1 MSAVPELGRLP
12 RPKKLNF
19 AERKLRN
26 GLTVLAVRRAGV
38 PLAEFRLRIPFAGKR
53 AAHPARAALLAETIL
68 AGTEHYDRV
77 SFAEALQAGGASLG
91 ASVDADRLSLGGSTL
106 APHLP
111 KLLALAADAL
121 ITATYPAGEVSRERD
136 RLVERLAIARSQAGV
151 VAKEALDRRMWGD
164 HPYAVD
170 LPTPEAVS
178 KVTAAALRTLHA
190 ERVVPRGATLVVVGA
205 LAPEKALDLAEDAL
219 GRWRGRA
226 PAADVPAL
234 PELVRGPLTLV
245 DRPGSVQ
252 SALRIGGPALPRE
265 HPDAPALQLA
275 NLVFGGNFSSRWV
288 SNIREDKGYTYSPRS
303 SISHHALGSVFVAA
317 ADVATEVTAPAL
329 LETQYELGRIAS
341 LPVEQDELD
350 SARQF
355 AVGSLAL
362 GIATQA
368 GLASTLSQLVGVGL
382 GPQWL
387 VDQPLRLAAVTV
399 DDVARVSGQYL
410 APAGLVTVVVGD
422 AALVSEPL
430 RRLGALAGE

>member
-1 MSAVPELGRLP
+1 MTAVPELGRLP

-26 GLTVLAVRRAGV
+26 GLTVLAVRRPGV

-53 AAHPARAALLAETIL
+53 ATHPARATLLAETIL
-68 AGTEHYDRV
+68 AGTERYDRV
-77 SFAEALQAGGASLG
+77 TFAEALQAGGASLA

-106 APHLP
+106 APRLP
-111 KLLALAADAL
+111 ELLALAADAL
-121 ITATYPAGEVSRERD
+121 TGAAYPAAEVTRERD

-151 VAKEALDRRMWGD
+151 VAKEALDHRMWGE
-164 HPYAVD
+164 HPYALD
-170 LPTPEAVS
+170 LPKPDAVA

-190 ERVVPRGATLVVVGA
+190 DRVVPRGATLVVVGA
-205 LAPEKALDLAEDAL
+205 LAPDKALDLVESAL
-219 GRWRGRA
+219 GGWRGRA
-226 PAADVPAL
+226 PALDVPAL
-234 PELVRGPLTLV
+234 PELVLGPLTLI

-252 SALRIGGPALPRE
+252 SALRIGGTALPRE

-341 LPVEQDELD
+341 LPIQQDELD

-387 VDQPLRLAAVTV
+387 IDQPVRLAGVTV
-399 DDVARVSGQYL
+399 EDVARVSAQYL
-410 APAGLVTVVVGD
+410 APARLVTVVVGD
-422 AALVSEPL
+422 AAQVSEPL
-430 RRLGALAGE
+430 RRLTALAP